1 MKFSYK
7 GRQIRQSK
15 THDYTHAVVREREDG
30 DIVVWGCMSSLPL
43 AMKRIGDAKRINPDY
58 KIVELERR

>member
-1 MKFSYK
+1 MKFFYK
-7 GRQIRQSK
+7 GQQIRQSK

-30 DIVVWGCMSSLPL
+30 DIVVWGCMSSLSL
-43 AMKRIGDAKRINPDY
+43 ATKQIDKAKRINPDY